1 MFSFHGLYHY
11 TMSQRGRRTRGGKVS
26 ARQSAKDSVEP
37 MNVDPQYME
46 VDSQVSGAANAAGAA
61 KRAANK
67 KNSMMFNNEAAKSK
81 LSVVIDILTYD
92 DNNFNEQTLRHNV
105 QIAVKHLLA
114 VKELL

>member
-1 MFSFHGLYHY
+1 
-11 TMSQRGRRTRGGKVS
+11 MSQRGKRGRGKLS
-26 ARQSAKDSVEP
+26 AQPA
-37 MNVDPQYME
+37 
-46 VDSQVSGAANAAGAA
+46 
-61 KRAANK
+61 RAADMDFDDDDIVMQVPKPSK
-67 KNSMMFNNEAAKSK
+67 KNTMAVNNEAAKSK